1 MYRVLRSL
9 VATLLLGLMLGAPLV
24 QAVQAQD
31 KSQIY
36 MVVWRGCEE
45 ACQAFRD
52 FFDER
57 GLPIEV
63 RVIDVD
69 RDPDLLVG
77 VRETILAERPD
88 MVVTWGTSVSVGL
101 LGTRAEYGLS
111 TALGD
116 IPALFMIVAD
126 PVRSDLVESYER
138 SGRAMVTGVQN
149 RVPEATQMQL
159 IRSYMDLSHVG
170 VINNPMELN
179 SQINTD
185 TLRML
190 GEEQKFKV
198 TAVDYGLMPDGTPD
212 VGQIPML
219 MDRLK
224 AGGAEA
230 VYVGSSS
237 VNLANRDAFTTA
249 AVARGLPVFTAYAQ
263 MVQDSQALMAVANA
277 YANVGRLAAAQA
289 VKVLEQGITP
299 GDLPI
304 ASLDRF
310 SVFLN
315 MGVARDL
322 GLYPP
327 IQLINIAEIVGGQE
341 RQ

>member
-1 MYRVLRSL
+1 MHRVLCGY
-9 VATLLLGLMLGAPLV
+9 VAIIALGVMLGAPV
-24 QAVQAQD
+24 VQAQG
-31 KSQIY
+31 KSRID

-45 ACQAFRD
+45 ACQAFRS
-52 FFDER
+52 FFEER
-57 GLPIEV
+57 SLSVDI

-69 RDPDLLVG
+69 RDQ
-77 VRETILAERPD
+77 TKLAEVRDDIIASRPE

-101 LGTRAEYGLS
+101 LGTREAYGAR

-126 PVRSDLVESYER
+126 PVRSDLVESYAS
-138 SGRAMVTGVQN
+138 SGRPMVTGVQN
-149 RVPEATQMQL
+149 RVPETTQIQL
-159 IRSYMDLSHVG
+159 IKTYMDLAHVG
-170 VINNPMELN
+170 VINDPHEHN
-179 SQINTD
+179 SQLNTE
-185 TLRML
+185 TLRAL
-190 GEEQKFKV
+190 GHENNFKV
-198 TAVDYGLMPDGTPD
+198 TALAYDLMPDGTPD
-212 VGQIPML
+212 LRQIPML

-224 AGGAEA
+224 GAGVQA

-237 VNLANRDAFTTA
+237 TNLEQRHAFTAA

-289 VKVLEQGITP
+289 LKVLDQGQTP

-315 MGVARDL
+315 MGVAADL

-327 IQLINIAEIVGGQE
+327 LDLINIAEIIGRQE
-341 RQ
+341 GP